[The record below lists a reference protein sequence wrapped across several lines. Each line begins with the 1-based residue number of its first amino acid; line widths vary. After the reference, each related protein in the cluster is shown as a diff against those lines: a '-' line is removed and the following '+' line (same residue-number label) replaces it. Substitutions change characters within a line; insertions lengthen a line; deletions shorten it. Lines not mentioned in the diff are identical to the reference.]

1 MSVTGNIMR
10 SPDSGRI
17 TLKAILSLAFLA
29 AVIFAGFKTIPVYVN
44 DYQLHDYVQ
53 NQTPFWLTQ
62 RAAAEAIRRNVVA
75 KAQELGLPLAPEDV
89 TVNANAN
96 KVDVSLDYRVPVDL
110 KVYTLQLHF
119 TYSTQNTAI

>member
-1 MSVTGNIMR
+1 MR